1 MRAERENFDR
11 MELYMPAFI
20 KDAQLYAE
28 ASLPFSDNWRKGVG
42 SITSELLYAAAGYLT
57 YAFDD
62 KMIDEVARV
71 KIEDL
76 TIVVLIP
83 KDAWRFFL
91 NLPDRDGIRSSLL
104 RQYSLNTDCPKGI
117 WVVAAL
123 EIFGTSKEYSRD
135 KFYEKI
141 PDAKYI
147 GLLAGH
153 IFSKPKRNALLHD
166 ALELAAKRYRFA
178 DIEYRQNNGEDISI
192 DVVYDKSYF
201 PKPKYLRL

>member
-11 MELYMPAFI
+11 VELYMPAFI

-28 ASLPFSDNWRKGVG
+28 ASLPFSDNWRKGAG

-62 KMIDEVARV
+62 KMIDEIARV
-71 KIEDL
+71 KIADL
-76 TIVVLIP
+76 TIDVLIP

-91 NLPDRDGIRSSLL
+91 NLPDRDGIRSGLL
-104 RQYSLNTDCPKGI
+104 RQYSLNTDCLKGI